1 MERTSSLSERKEW
14 KSQFLI
20 ILNWRGRTE
29 TSLEFLLLTRLI
41 KTCCEKYKL
50 HVSYHK
56 RKKDIGFRTLL
67 WNYTNATINTKRNTI
82 LSKQRNPFEFYE
94 TNPSCRVQGKTV
106 VTARGQAYLEPG
118 REMASR
124 AATPIPTDFFSQ
136 TDQQVWKDGALSS
149 QNHFKTYNTIYHDC
163 TWDFHHRYFWPL
175 YCVQLSQSLCIGST
189 TPR

>member
-1 MERTSSLSERKEW
+1 MIHLVLFQLILSETNLPLLKRTIF
-14 KSQFLI
+14 FLQKFQA
-20 ILNWRGRTE
+20 NKM
-29 TSLEFLLLTRLI
+29 SCPI
-41 KTCCEKYKL
+41 KNCGLPPE
-50 HVSYHK
+50 V
-56 RKKDIGFRTLL
+56 

-124 AATPIPTDFFSQ
+124 ATTPIPTDFFQ
-136 TDQQVWKDGALSS
+136 ETDQQVSKDGALSS

-175 YCVQLSQSLCIGST
+175 YCVQLSQTAHKNDDQRLSK
-189 TPR
+189 